1 VMTNLSS
8 GQEIGPQEKTSEA
21 IIELKKEVE
30 LLKQQN
36 LLLQS
41 TLKEINITD
50 IIHILK
56 EHQKDL
62 VIMSLTLLLILKT
75 NSL

>member
-1 VMTNLSS
+1 MTNLSS
-8 GQEIGPQEKTSEA
+8 GQEIGPQEETAEA
-21 IIELKKEVE
+21 FIELKKEVE